1 MKGPPG
7 LSTVA
12 RSPHSERWDKRKE
25 CEMAVTKHVRNGNA
39 VEKRPTDLF
48 ETLFS
53 DWPAMFRRPFV
64 VVPEGLDTIRTDEFI
79 EDGTVVM
86 RVEMA
91 GIDPEKDI
99 EISLDGDVLHV
110 RAERREEDETKE
122 RNYTRREL
130 RYGSFRRDLLVPT
143 GTSEADVKASYKD
156 GILEIRVP
164 TTVET
169 PPQPAVKIPI
179 SKS

>member
-1 MKGPPG
+1 
-7 LSTVA
+7 
-12 RSPHSERWDKRKE
+12 
-25 CEMAVTKHVRNGNA
+25 MAVVTRVKNGNT
-39 VEKRPTDLF
+39 VQKRPTDLF

-53 DWPAMFRRPFV
+53 DWPTMFRRPFV
-64 VVPEGLDTIRTDEFI
+64 VVPEGLDAIRADEFV
-79 EDGTVVM
+79 EDGIVVV

-91 GIDPEKDI
+91 GIDPEKDVQ
-99 EISLDGDVLHV
+99 ISLDGDVLHIS
-110 RAERREEDETKE
+110 AERREEDEKLE

-143 GTSEADVKASYKD
+143 GTSEADVNASYKD

-169 PPQPAVKIPI
+169 PPSPAVKIPI
-179 SKS
+179 TKG